1 VRLQASSSLDLNSFG
16 STQFAWQN
24 DGMAARLADQYQ
36 RKLDVVT
43 RGFGGYTARNIRYTL
58 PHIFTSAA
66 NIQLAIVWL
75 GANDLVFGRSV
86 DEYVADIRAIAEAF
100 FETRTAHPNTRM
112 LPCLMLVSPPPR
124 LGVPVDRSRAYNQA
138 LVTLTAEIWER
149 FEHRVGVTE
158 IHDNM
163 IVEVERSFPGSY
175 EEQLRHFLPDG
186 VHPNGA
192 GYRVRRPSYLA
203 AI

>member
-1 VRLQASSSLDLNSFG
+1 
-16 STQFAWQN
+16 
-24 DGMAARLADQYQ
+24 MAARLADQYQ

-66 NIQLAIVWL
+66 NIQLAVVWL

-86 DEYVADIRAIAEAF
+86 DEYVADIRAIVEAF

-124 LGVPVDRSRAYNQA
+124 LGVPVERSRAYNQA
-138 LVTLTAEIWER
+138 LVALTAEIWDR

-158 IHDNM
+158 IH
-163 IVEVERSFPGSY
+163 

-192 GYRVRRPSYLA
+192 GYRVRRRFTWLPIDDGLVLHGSVERSH
-203 AI
+203 